1 MHGMDSAGVLSCRG
15 LADSKHANALIFCA
29 RPADFVGE
37 VIRER
42 RRALTGP
49 DGKIHV
55 DSKRPAFLDLIL
67 SATDDDGKPLSDRAI
82 LEETNTFMF
91 AGHGMARHHAYTTQ
105 SCINTKLPCRLLAF
119 FHLNPAQIRLQRRC
133 PGHSSSLA
141 RSHMSRP
148 SCRRRSTTTWTPP
161 ARRI

>member
-1 MHGMDSAGVLSCRG
+1 M
-15 LADSKHANALIFCA
+15 NFCA

-91 AGHGMARHHAYTTQ
+91 AGHGTASRRACTTQ
-105 SCINTKLPCRLLAF
+105 SRIDTNCDVAYL
-119 FHLNPAQIRLQRRC
+119 
-133 PGHSSSLA
+133 
-141 RSHMSRP
+141 RSF
-148 SCRRRSTTTWTPP
+148 T
-161 ARRI
+161 